1 MPPTLRDLEDSLEN
15 MRDDLESMASTL
27 SKGLRDSLSDAL
39 TDLNNMAEALRE
51 GKDITKDLA
60 NKTAQYQ
67 KQSNK
72 LALDQ
77 ISLEAQLLKAL
88 QNRNV
93 SQTQKIQKQLT
104 ENKFVQDQIEKQL
117 GAVKLLGQQAQ
128 EEKKITEEKKKQNN
142 LADTAIA
149 KLKDLTNK
157 YLSLS
162 AIFKM
167 IVDAA
172 LRFNSLSVDISKNI
186 GYGTD
191 KADAMA
197 SRMLDIAQDSSN
209 INVTLKN
216 VGEAMTDLN
225 KATGLVAE
233 YSADALETQIM
244 LTKQFGLTGEE
255 AAGVYKLSVLT
266 GKSSEKVNDEM
277 VGAFVAAR
285 NASKAG
291 VPFQA
296 TIAAAAK
303 VSGQLKANLQA
314 DPAGIVKAV
323 VATTALGTSLEQTA
337 AQGEKLLNFASSI
350 ESELNAELLTGK
362 QLNLERARA
371 AALAGDQVALAEEL
385 NKNIGSYEDFTK
397 MNVLQQKALADAVG
411 LTADQLANQLEK
423 QKLAREAGKSLAEFT
438 KDEALEAQ
446 KRQKIQDKFN
456 QSIDKLK
463 DLIGNL
469 LAGPFGMLLDVLT
482 DILAITTGTIGKW
495 VGLAAILFYASRSVL
510 SMAGGFKGMV
520 DSSKSLASNIGK
532 LFSKEGRASLKES
545 IFGGKDKVKETAETT
560 AGAGEKAIDKGPSV
574 GEKIKDTLTG
584 ISDGIKSFREVK
596 GSDIIKLIGT
606 SAALVLLTP
615 AIPALLAL
623 QFVNG
628 KLIEGALT
636 GIGNGL
642 AAIGTA
648 LKNPQL
654 LLGLAAFTGVIVGL
668 GFALNLAAPAITAV
682 GEVIGTVITSIAS
695 GVSTVIG
702 ALGDMI
708 SKLGEAGPALLL
720 LGPALFG
727 IAGGLA
733 AMGLSGILALPS
745 IIALTALGAVAP
757 ALADIGIGGGGK
769 GEEGKGT
776 EMTELIAAV
785 KEVKSAIDRLYSKDQ
800 SINMD
805 GKKVGN
811 TLVQGSYKV
820 A

>member
-1 MPPTLRDLEDSLEN
+1 
-15 MRDDLESMASTL
+15 MASTL

-128 EEKKITEEKKKQNN
+128 EEKKIAEEKKKQNN

-291 VPFQA
+291 VSFQA

-323 VATTALGTSLEQTA
+323 VTTTALGTSLEQTA

-385 NKNIGSYEDFTK
+385 NRNIGSYEDFTK

-482 DILAITTGTIGKW
+482 DILAFTTGTIGKW

-510 SMAGGFKGMV
+510 SMSGGFKGMV
-520 DSSKSLASNIGK
+520 DSSKSLMSNVSK
-532 LFSKEGRASLKES
+532 LFSKEGRSSLKES
-545 IFGGKDKVKETAETT
+545 IFGGGDKVKETAETT
-560 AGAGEKAIDKGPSV
+560 AGAGGKVGAGGAKAG
-574 GEKIKDTLTG
+574 
-584 ISDGIKSFREVK
+584 DGIKNTLKGISAGIQSFSKV
-596 GSDIIKLIGT
+596 SPADIAKLAF
-606 SAALVLLTP
+606 SALALVALTP

-628 KLIEGALT
+628 KLIQGALT
-636 GIGNGL
+636 GVGNGL
-642 AAIGTA
+642 AAFGKAVSKAAPEILIGE
-648 LKNPQL
+648 L
-654 LLGLAAFTGVIVGL
+654 LLAGLGLALSTFVPIVTAIGDVIS
-668 GFALNLAAPAITAV
+668 
-682 GEVIGTVITSIAS
+682 TVFTSIAN
-695 GVSTVIG
+695 GVSTVVG
-702 ALGDMI
+702 AIGDMI
-708 SKLGEAGPALLL
+708 VKLGETGPALLL

-733 AMGLSGILALPS
+733 AMGFSGLLALPS

-785 KEVKSAIDRLYSKDQ
+785 KEVKAAVDRLYSKDQ

-805 GKKVGN
+805 GKKVGT